1 VNPQSQRHESC
12 PPVPSSLLARN
23 PLRWLAIFGPGAV
36 IASLT
41 IGVGELIFSS
51 RAGAL
56 FGYRLLWFFLLVLAL
71 KWVLVLASAR
81 HIVLT
86 GAHPFQR
93 WMELP
98 GPRGWFPLVFFLL
111 AVPCFPIWVCF
122 HAGTVGTLLAS
133 LTGTSAG
140 LNGGAHLLWGMA
152 VLACVLVLSASGGYR
167 ALECVQLWI
176 VVLMLAAVGVSVFFI
191 RPDWFEFL
199 KGMFV
204 PQALAYPDW
213 VTPATFPE
221 IAARPV
227 WLETTTYVGV
237 IGGSSYD
244 YLAYV
249 SYLREKHWGRAGMDA
264 FPKTALENTPAAETT
279 LLRGWLRAPLV
290 DCTMSFAAV
299 LIFTGIFVV
308 CGAVVLGPQH
318 KIPGGSNLLALQAEF
333 VAAVHPWFR
342 HIYFAG
348 AFLAVFG
355 TLYGTIEVAPT
366 ILREL
371 ALALGRG
378 HGEAQQARLRKWS
391 IAWVGLGGFAILAGS
406 LVYHRIS
413 GGDKPPGL
421 IAILTPANLF
431 TGVLGCGLICW
442 LNVWTDRRFLP
453 RAWQP
458 SRLLTFC
465 NLAAGAIFLT
475 LGLRGCWDHSGG
487 VAFAI
492 LAVTLVIGWIAGLW
506 MSGGKAKDSE

>member
-1 VNPQSQRHESC
+1 M
-12 PPVPSSLLARN
+12 AAN
-23 PLRWLAIFGPGAV
+23 PLRWLAIFGPGAI

-41 IGVGELIFSS
+41 IGVGELIFST

-71 KWVLVLASAR
+71 KWVLVFSSAR

-93 WMELP
+93 WMDLP

-122 HAGTVGTLLAS
+122 HAGTLGTLVAS
-133 LTGTSAG
+133 LTGTTAG
-140 LNGGAHLLWGMA
+140 FGGAAHLVWG
-152 VLACVLVLSASGGYR
+152 LIVLVGVLGLSAAGGYR
-167 ALECVQLWI
+167 ALERMQLWI
-176 VVLMLAAVGVSVFFI
+176 VLLMLASVVVSVFFI
-191 RPDWFEFL
+191 RPEWWEFF
-199 KGMFV
+199 KGLVV

-213 VTPATFPE
+213 VTPTSFPD

-249 SYLREKHWGRAGMDA
+249 SYLREKQWGNAAGSVRESIHMKSLTLNEANRLRA
-264 FPKTALENTPAAETT
+264 
-279 LLRGWLRAPLV
+279 WLRAPLV
-290 DCTMSFAAV
+290 DCTMSFVAV

-333 VAAVHPWFR
+333 VASVHPWLR
-342 HIYFAG
+342 HLYFAG
-348 AFLAVFG
+348 ASLAVFG

-371 ALALGRG
+371 IRALRPIHAITLETKMR
-378 HGEAQQARLRKWS
+378 RWS
-391 IAWVGLGGFAILAGS
+391 IAWVGLGGLAILLGT
-406 LVYHRIS
+406 LVYHRFS
-413 GGDKPPGL
+413 GNDKPPGL

-431 TGVLGCGLICW
+431 TGVLGCGLICG
-442 LNVWTDRRFLP
+442 LNAWMDRRFLP
-453 RAWQP
+453 PAWQP
-458 SRLLTFC
+458 SRWLTFL
-465 NLAAGAIFLT
+465 NLIAGIVFLF
-475 LGLRGCWDHSGG
+475 LGLRGSWDHSGWI
-487 VAFAI
+487 AFAI
-492 LAVTLVIGWIAGLW
+492 LGATVLAGWLAGLW
-506 MSGGKAKDSE
+506 LSRRRSEESV